1 MTLESAAGWELL
13 DDPRA
18 PEHQVH
24 ESLRHIARANLLFGG
39 AAAVR
44 WGLREALAGVP
55 RGTTLTLLDVGT
67 GLGDLPRMARGWAT
81 RLGVR
86 LVPFGL
92 DRHPAAARIA
102 ATGGLATLVGCGDA
116 LPLRSRSVDLVL
128 MSQVAHHFSP
138 RAVVRLL
145 RECDRVA
152 RRAVIV
158 SDLRR
163 SRAAA
168 FGFRLA
174 SRLLG
179 FDEDTRRDGVTSL
192 DRGYSVQSFGALLG
206 EAGVRAQVASRPGAR
221 LVAVWAPVS

>member
-13 DDPRA
+13 DDPLA
-18 PEHQVH
+18 PAHQVH
-24 ESLRHIARANLLFGG
+24 DSLRHIARANRLFGG

-55 RGTTLTLLDVGT
+55 RGSTLTLLDVGT
-67 GLGDLPRMARGWAT
+67 GLGDLPRMARDWAL
-81 RLGVR
+81 RFGVR

-92 DRHPAAARIA
+92 DRHPAAARLA

-116 LPLRSRSVDLVL
+116 LPLRTRSVDLVL

-152 RRAVIV
+152 RRAVV
-158 SDLRR
+158 VADLRR

-168 FGFRLA
+168 VGFRLA
-174 SRLLG
+174 SRVLG
-179 FDEDTRRDGVTSL
+179 FDADTRRDGVTSL
-192 DRGYSVQSFGALLG
+192 DRGYSVQSFGQLLG
-206 EAGVRAQVASRPGAR
+206 EAGVRAQVARRPGAR